1 MIKDQD
7 EDDLGK
13 IAEREQK
20 NFSFETLAA
29 ATKNF
34 HPSHKL
40 GEGGFGPVYQVQML
54 LLKVINGMHEC
65 LIFGYLKTCTVLE
78 FVGLKL

>member
-1 MIKDQD
+1 MWKKKDQ
-7 EDDLGK
+7 ERDDLER

-40 GEGGFGPVYQVQML
+40 GEGGFGPVYQV
-54 LLKVINGMHEC
+54 KI
-65 LIFGYLKTCTVLE
+65 IKI
-78 FVGLKL
+78 